1 MMAATDLLNAVST
14 HANYPSKP
22 LTWFLSNQLLT
33 EEKLKS
39 QFVVVLTSSTSRF
52 LVVLLKTQFR
62 KVPPVL
68 CVWAFFK
75 INKLLFFQSMPHI
88 YMYIF
93 YLGFPLYNRLVES
106 YQNSLFFFR
115 VLPALRIL
123 LVDSPPGGR
132 MDSQQNLNAFI
143 LQPGSYIIKSMFC
156 CVKPGSFSP
165 TAVLTNPAR
174 NNKYIDMCK

>member
-39 QFVVVLTSSTSRF
+39 SFVVVLTSSTSRF
-52 LVVLLKTQFR
+52 LVVLKTQFR

-68 CVWAFFK
+68 CEWAFFK

-88 YMYIF
+88 YIYIF

-106 YQNSLFFFR
+106 Y
-115 VLPALRIL
+115 
-123 LVDSPPGGR
+123 
-132 MDSQQNLNAFI
+132 
-143 LQPGSYIIKSMFC
+143 
-156 CVKPGSFSP
+156 
-165 TAVLTNPAR
+165 
-174 NNKYIDMCK
+174 

>member
-52 LVVLLKTQFR
+52 LVVLKTQFR

-68 CVWAFFK
+68 CEWAFFK

-132 MDSQQNLNAFI
+132 MDSQQNRNAFI
-143 LQPGSYIIKSMFC
+143 LQ
-156 CVKPGSFSP
+156 PGSFSP

>member
-52 LVVLLKTQFR
+52 LVVLKTQFR

-68 CVWAFFK
+68 CEWAFFK

-88 YMYIF
+88 YIYI
-93 YLGFPLYNRLVES
+93 YIIWGFPLYNRLVES
-106 YQNSLFFFR
+106 YQNSLF
-115 VLPALRIL
+115 
-123 LVDSPPGGR
+123 SSG
-132 MDSQQNLNAFI
+132 
-143 LQPGSYIIKSMFC
+143 FC
-156 CVKPGSFSP
+156 RHYGYCWWIRRLEAEWTPNRTVTLSFCSREA
-165 TAVLTNPAR
+165 T
-174 NNKYIDMCK
+174 